1 MNFSKR
7 CGVTLEEMVAHMSR
21 NFSLDWSSG
30 SVVDV
35 IAAKGVDRRIGARP
49 GRRLVVVMDW
59 LLKLLK
65 KPSSATSIVN
75 EGTEQLQSGCIDYLV
90 RTLKHQIIYI
100 SNSTQSPHM

>member
-49 GRRLVVVMDW
+49 GREVGGL
-59 LLKLLK
+59 
-65 KPSSATSIVN
+65 
-75 EGTEQLQSGCIDYLV
+75 
-90 RTLKHQIIYI
+90 
-100 SNSTQSPHM
+100 

>member
-49 GRRLVVVMDW
+49 GLEVGGLMD
-59 LLKLLK
+59 
-65 KPSSATSIVN
+65 
-75 EGTEQLQSGCIDYLV
+75 Y
-90 RTLKHQIIYI
+90 
-100 SNSTQSPHM
+100 